1 MTRTETLTINMGP
14 QHPSTHGVLR
24 LVLELDGEVVVK
36 ATPHIGYLHRG
47 VEKLA
52 ENKTYHQCITL
63 VDRLDYLAGMS
74 NNLAYVLAVEKLLDI
89 EVPERAKYIRVIMA
103 ELQRIAS
110 HLIWLGTHGHDI
122 GAMTPLFY
130 TLRDRDEI
138 LFLFEMVCG
147 ARLTPSYLRIGGL
160 SHDLPEGFE
169 AKTMEFIRTFPS
181 KVDEYETLL
190 TKNRIWI
197 QRTKGVGI
205 LSRED
210 AINLGASG
218 PVIRGSDVNWDI
230 RKSSPYTGYENFDFI
245 VPTGKNGDCYDRY
258 LVRMVEMRQSARIVE
273 QALHSL
279 PKGDINVHDPK
290 VVLPPKEGVYN
301 DITSLIHHFKIV
313 SEGFNPPK
321 GEVYFS
327 IEAPKGELGFY
338 IVSDGTN
345 KPYRLRIRPPSF
357 VNLEAL
363 PTMVEGRLI
372 ADVIA
377 VIGSI
382 DIVLGEVDR

>member
-1 MTRTETLTINMGP
+1 MTKTENLTINMGP
-14 QHPSTHGVLR
+14 QHPSTHGVLQ
-24 LVLELDGEVVVK
+24 LVLELDGEIVVK

-47 VEKLA
+47 VEKLS

-74 NNLAYVLAVEKLLDI
+74 NNLAYVLAVEKLLGI
-89 EVPERAKYIRVIMA
+89 EVPKRTQYIRVIMA

-110 HLIWLGTHGHDI
+110 HLLWLGTHGHDI
-122 GAMTPLFY
+122 GAMAPFFY
-130 TLRDRDEI
+130 AFRERDEI

-160 SHDLPEGFE
+160 AYDLPEGFE
-169 AKTMEFIRTFPS
+169 EKAMEFVNIFPS
-181 KVDEYETLL
+181 KVAEYETLL
-190 TKNRIWI
+190 TKNKIWI
-197 QRTKGVGI
+197 GRTKGVGV
-205 LSRED
+205 LSKEE
-210 AINLGASG
+210 AINLGVSG
-218 PVIRGSDVNWDI
+218 PVIRGSDVYWDI
-230 RKSSPYTGYENFDFI
+230 RKAMPYSGYKDFDFV

-258 LVRMVEMRQSARIVE
+258 VIRMEEMRQSAGIVR
-273 QALHSL
+273 QALENL
-279 PKGDINVHDPK
+279 PKGEINVYDPK
-290 VVLPPKEGVYN
+290 VVLPPKEDVYTN
-301 DITSLIHHFKIV
+301 ISDLIHHFKIV
-313 SEGFNPPK
+313 TEGFNPPV
-321 GEVYFS
+321 GEVYSS
-327 IEAPKGELGFY
+327 IESPKGELGFY

-357 VNLEAL
+357 INLEAL
-363 PTMVEGRLI
+363 PKMVEGRLI